1 MSKRL
6 EEIKERVKSS
16 YLNFYEKLSTAMT
29 EEDTKKLKCVIDF
42 PSLEYLIN
50 QVEKYQEQNE
60 QYRKA
65 LEFYADKDNYYMR
78 YDSHTHELIS
88 SHMFNDEGELARK
101 ALKVEVGRSK

>member
-42 PSLEYLIN
+42 TSLEYLIN
-50 QVEKYQEQNE
+50 QVEKLKEENE
-60 QYRKA
+60 KYRRA
-65 LEFYADKDNYYMR
+65 LEFYAEMDNYFMK
-78 YDSHTHELIS
+78 YDDHTHNLIS
-88 SHMFNDEGELARK
+88 SKIFIDEGEIARK
-101 ALKVEVGRSK
+101 TLEGEE